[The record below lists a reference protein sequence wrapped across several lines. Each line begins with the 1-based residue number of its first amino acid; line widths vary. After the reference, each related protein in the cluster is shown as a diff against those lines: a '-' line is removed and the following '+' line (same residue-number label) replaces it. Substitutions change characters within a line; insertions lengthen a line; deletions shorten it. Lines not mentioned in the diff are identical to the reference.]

1 MHKYRYILSHLL
13 AILYGRCDNPTH
25 VSWLEALLESATGE
39 SELSPLVPMTPTQR
53 TFSDFTHSGL
63 TLGKHPVAFHRDQL
77 RAMGVLDNDAGK
89 KQRDGAVIQIAG
101 LVITR
106 QRPGTAKGFVFLTLE
121 DETGVL
127 NVIVNPGLYD
137 RERITIGERYLLIK
151 GVLQNQSNVVSVKAG
166 EIKPLAFAAPAVPS
180 HDFH

>member
-1 MHKYRYILSHLL
+1 
-13 AILYGRCDNPTH
+13 
-25 VSWLEALLESATGE
+25 
-39 SELSPLVPMTPTQR
+39 
-53 TFSDFTHSGL
+53 
-63 TLGKHPVAFHRDQL
+63 
-77 RAMGVLDNDAGK
+77 
-89 KQRDGAVIQIAG
+89 

-127 NVIVNPGLYD
+127 NFIVNPGLHA

-166 EIKPLAFAAPAVPS
+166 ARSAVA
-180 HDFH
+180 